1 MIDWIEYLK
10 SVCKVFARVL
20 LTSTPTIA
28 PVFALVHQGYLSG
41 MLMTIAQRGVLIVIE
56 APTKVI
62 NLFLRELKQR
72 EAAYAAVAAKHQVGD
87 VLETQTC
94 NVRWHF

>member
-1 MIDWIEYLK
+1 M
-10 SVCKVFARVL
+10 L
-20 LTSTPTIA
+20 L
-28 PVFALVHQGYLSG
+28 
-41 MLMTIAQRGVLIVIE
+41 TIAQRSVLIVIE

-87 VLETQTC
+87 ALETQTRC
-94 NVRWHF
+94 TLNKCFFFPGLQS